1 MDLRPWMKKIAVGL
15 SAVVGVPLLLR
26 AVEEVEGGAGPQGL
40 RALKTVALC
49 MAPPPP
55 PPPPPPPGVPGGIPG
70 GVIGG
75 VVGGTAENSEEGAS
89 FSAHEQVQS
98 LQASEAKLIRKGDLQ
113 LEVKDVPQARE
124 AILQRTKAL
133 GGWIADQGEQRDED
147 GHLTANL
154 TLRLPA
160 DRFEAGQQSLR
171 ELGTVRRIH
180 LEVEDVSREWVDREA
195 RLQVKR
201 TAAGRLRQILAQ
213 KSASLKDVLAAEQA
227 LIRLTEEIESL
238 ESIHRFQ
245 SRQVAYATLEIQL
258 LGPQAAVTRAA
269 TSPLSRFGDQILTR
283 LSASLAVLGLL
294 IAALLPWALLGLG
307 IRTVLRRRRTQ
318 APTLEADHG

>member
-1 MDLRPWMKKIAVGL
+1 MNLRPWMKK
-15 SAVVGVPLLLR
+15 SAAALVVVAGVPLLLR
-26 AVEEVEGGAGPQGL
+26 AVDEAEGDQAFPPAL
-40 RALKTVALC
+40 RAAKVANFSL
-49 MAPPPP
+49 ASP
-55 PPPPPPPGVPGGIPG
+55 PPPPPPPGVPGGVPG
-70 GVIGG
+70 GVMGG
-75 VVGGTAENSEEGAS
+75 VVADESVQ
-89 FSAHEQVQS
+89 EQGLAPHSPSSQDS
-98 LQASEAKLIRKGDLQ
+98 KLIRKGDLL
-113 LEVKDVPQARE
+113 LEVSEVAKARE

-133 GGWIADQGEQRDED
+133 GGWVADQGEQRDED
-147 GHLTANL
+147 GHLSANL

-160 DRFEAGQQSLR
+160 DRFDAGQQSLR

-213 KSASLKDVLAAEQA
+213 QSASLKDVLAAEQA

-245 SRQVAYATLEIQL
+245 SRQVAFATLEVQL
-258 LGPQAAVTRAA
+258 VGPQAAVTRAA
-269 TSPLSRFGDQILTR
+269 TSPLARFGDQLVTR

-294 IAALLPWALLGLG
+294 AAALLPWALLGLG
-307 IRTVLRRRRTQ
+307 IRTFLRRRRAQ
-318 APTLEADHG
+318 APSLEADHG